1 MRTTLTLDDPVAR
14 QLKDEAHRTGR
25 SFKAV
30 VNETLRAGLAR
41 GRATPAG
48 RRYRLEPVSMGEV
61 VGGHDLDRALQ
72 LAARLEDEEIGRKLQ
87 QRK

>member
-1 MRTTLTLDDPVAR
+1 MRTTLTIDDPVAR

-30 VNETLRAGLAR
+30 VNETLRVGLAR
-41 GRATPAG
+41 GPATPAG

>member
-1 MRTTLTLDDPVAR
+1 M
-14 QLKDEAHRTGR
+14 QLKEEAHRSGK

-41 GRATPAG
+41 GRLPPPA

-61 VGGHDLDRALQ
+61 VGDYNLDKALQ
-72 LAARLEDEEIGRKLQ
+72 LAARLEDEEIVRELQ